1 MLRAFP
7 PRPRALCLAHA
18 RRRSSGMPYPTRQE
32 RRAPLAPMLS
42 MWVWLKLRLNRKV
55 ADQGR
60 QNPAKY
66 SGLWFVCV
74 FLEFALVASMPVQ
87 YIVL

>member
-1 MLRAFP
+1 
-7 PRPRALCLAHA
+7 
-18 RRRSSGMPYPTRQE
+18 MPWGASNAVTGR
-32 RRAPLAPMLS
+32 
-42 MWVWLKLRLNRKV
+42 LKLRLNRKV

-74 FLEFALVASMPVQ
+74 FLEFAFVASMPVQ
-87 YIVL
+87 HIVF